1 MDKCEN
7 MSREP
12 PIRTDISNQ
21 RIKLINEKHLSRT
34 ERKKERAFPSECV
47 SEYMSKCN
55 VVST

>member
-34 ERKKERAFPSECV
+34 ERKKKKTFPSE
-47 SEYMSKCN
+47 
-55 VVST
+55 